1 MPFEYKVGVVGLGYV
16 GLPLLVRFA
25 EEEVTVL
32 GFDIDQKK
40 VDMLKEARSYI
51 EDVPSEVLDK
61 IKIYYDATTDMSKLS
76 EVENIIIAVPTPLDE
91 YRQPDLKYVISTAE
105 TIAKYLVKGQ
115 TISLESTT
123 YPGTTREVL
132 KPILEKTGLKVEEDF
147 YLVYSPERV
156 DPGNKKWTIKN
167 TPKIVGGIGE
177 RSLKKGVELYSHIV
191 ETVVPVSSPE
201 IAEMA
206 KILENTYRAV
216 NIALV
221 NELKMLCHRMGID
234 VWEVIYAASTKP
246 FGFQAFYPGPG
257 IGGHCIPID
266 PFYLTWKAKEYDFH
280 TRFIELAGEI
290 NENMPYWT
298 VAKIMEALNDREK
311 SLKGSKIL
319 VIGVAYKPD
328 VGDLRE
334 SPALKVIYLLRKS
347 GALVEYSDKYVPV
360 IPETRKWGH
369 MFDALQTVDLTPE
382 NIKKYDAV
390 VILTNHSYIDYDMLR
405 QNAQLIVDTRGVYKE
420 NYDNVVKA

>member
-1 MPFEYKVGVVGLGYV
+1 
-16 GLPLLVRFA
+16 
-25 EEEVTVL
+25 
-32 GFDIDQKK
+32 
-40 VDMLKEARSYI
+40 
-51 EDVPSEVLDK
+51 
-61 IKIYYDATTDMSKLS
+61 
-76 EVENIIIAVPTPLDE
+76 
-91 YRQPDLKYVISTAE
+91 
-105 TIAKYLVKGQ
+105 
-115 TISLESTT
+115 
-123 YPGTTREVL
+123 
-132 KPILEKTGLKVEEDF
+132 
-147 YLVYSPERV
+147 
-156 DPGNKKWTIKN
+156 
-167 TPKIVGGIGE
+167 
-177 RSLKKGVELYSHIV
+177 
-191 ETVVPVSSPE
+191 
-201 IAEMA
+201 
-206 KILENTYRAV
+206 
-216 NIALV
+216 
-221 NELKMLCHRMGID
+221 ELKMLCHRMGID
-234 VWEVIYAASTKP
+234 VWEVIRAASTKP

-311 SLKGSKIL
+311 SLKGSRIL